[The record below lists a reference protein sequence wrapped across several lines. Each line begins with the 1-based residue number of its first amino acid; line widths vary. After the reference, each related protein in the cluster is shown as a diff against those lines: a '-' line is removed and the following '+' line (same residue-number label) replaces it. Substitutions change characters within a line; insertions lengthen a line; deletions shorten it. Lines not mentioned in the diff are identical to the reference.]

1 MSDHP
6 QTILI
11 ATDLSAR
18 SDRPM
23 ERAILLADQLDAAVI
38 IVHVPGSHE
47 PLGQEQEQKL
57 RERIQTEFDLPE
69 ADAEIVFEYGSVPTV
84 IASVAEQRRCSLVVT
99 GVARFD
105 SPRDYILGTTVDY
118 LVRRSPAPVLVVKR
132 RPRKPYE
139 RLLVATDFSDC
150 SAQALNAAIEKF
162 PTAVFRVVHSFHA
175 AFEAFL
181 ERETTIG
188 LIREESDHAMEQ
200 LLGSLPDDARPR
212 VEGLNVEGLLGDV
225 IPEQLAEWRADML
238 VVGSHGRGGFAHAT
252 VGSIASALL
261 QSAECDVM
269 VVRGTNG

>member
-1 MSDHP
+1 M
-6 QTILI
+6 
-11 ATDLSAR
+11 
-18 SDRPM
+18 
-23 ERAILLADQLDAAVI
+23 
-38 IVHVPGSHE
+38 
-47 PLGQEQEQKL
+47 
-57 RERIQTEFDLPE
+57 
-69 ADAEIVFEYGSVPTV
+69 
-84 IASVAEQRRCSLVVT
+84 T

-150 SAQALNAAIEKF
+150 SVQALKTAIEMF
-162 PTAVFRVVHSFHA
+162 PTAEFRVVHSFHA

-188 LIREESDHAMEQ
+188 LVRAESDRAMEQ
-200 LLGSLPDDARPR
+200 LLDSIPDDARSR

-225 IPEQLAEWRADML
+225 IPAQLAEWRADML

-269 VVRGTNG
+269 VVRGINS